1 MPTLEQIEA
10 KMIKLQAQ
18 AEVLIAKRAQ
28 SVIGDIRKLM
38 EEHGLT
44 PADIAAHFGT
54 RKRPGRAAGAASKS
68 GPKRATVAK
77 SAKTAAKE
85 KMPAKYINR
94 KTGETWS
101 GHARPPAWIKDVK
114 DRTKFLIDGA
124 SVAANTGAT
133 SKAKPA
139 GKTAAASK
147 KTAAKK
153 VVTRKSAATKKGTTK
168 ATAPAKKAPAKKAAA
183 AVKKTVASKKAAT
196 PAAKKAPRRKAAT
209 AKTPVAKLDASPVSE
224 TVVS

>member
-77 SAKTAAKE
+77 SAKTAAKG
-85 KMPAKYINR
+85 KMPAKYIDR

-124 SVAANTGAT
+124 SVVANAGAT

-153 VVTRKSAATKKGTTK
+153 VVTRKSAATKKGAAK
-168 ATAPAKKAPAKKAAA
+168 ATAPAKKAAA

-209 AKTPVAKLDASPVSE
+209 AKTAVGKPEASSVSE
-224 TVVS
+224 TVVN